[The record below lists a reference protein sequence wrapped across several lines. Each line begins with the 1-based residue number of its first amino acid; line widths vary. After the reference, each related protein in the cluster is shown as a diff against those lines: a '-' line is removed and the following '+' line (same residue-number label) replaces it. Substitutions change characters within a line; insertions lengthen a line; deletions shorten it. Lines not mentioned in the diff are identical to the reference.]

1 MQLPSAPD
9 HCVGTDLSHLREDAA
24 SCRRCPLWRNA
35 TQTVFGEGPASA
47 RMMLVGEQPGDR
59 EDLAGRPFI
68 GPAGQILDQALEA
81 AGIDRATVYIT
92 NAVKHFKNEPRGKR
106 RLHKKPDASEIE
118 ACRWWLDQE
127 IALVRPRLTVA
138 LGATAAG
145 ALMRRTVT
153 IGRVRGQA
161 IESELGHLWITVHP
175 SYLLRLPDEASRQ
188 REFVRF
194 VKDLEGAKALLASRG
209 KRTS

>member
-1 MQLPSAPD
+1 MGVRATPRGTQRLLPRHVLGDAIAKRS
-9 HCVGTDLSHLREDAA
+9 LSFAEPPI
-24 SCRRCPLWRNA
+24 CRRCA
-35 TQTVFGEGPASA
+35 TTRQ
-47 RMMLVGEQPGDR
+47 
-59 EDLAGRPFI
+59 
-68 GPAGQILDQALEA
+68 PAGVVAYGATLEA

-161 IESELGHLWITVHP
+161 IESESGHLWITVHP